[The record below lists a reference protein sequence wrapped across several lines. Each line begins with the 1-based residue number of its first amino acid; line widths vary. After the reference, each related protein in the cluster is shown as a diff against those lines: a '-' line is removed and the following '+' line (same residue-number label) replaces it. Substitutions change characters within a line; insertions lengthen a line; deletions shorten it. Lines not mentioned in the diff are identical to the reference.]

1 MNLLQIMLKTA
12 GGILA
17 FAGSCG
23 CGIWL
28 AAGRHKRIEI
38 LREMEQVFII
48 LYGEIEYAGADI
60 VEILQGLSGKT
71 VLLKSFFERMYKGAC
86 QVEDDT
92 LYELW
97 DREVENSEFAEKLD
111 KTDIALWR
119 ELGKHLGILDRRSQL
134 QTLRVLQKRLQTQ
147 LSGAEAEYK
156 AQAKVYRLTG
166 VTAGIFLVILLI

>member
-17 FAGSCG
+17 FAGSFG

-119 ELGKHLGILDRRSQL
+119 ELGKHLGTLDRKSQL